1 MCFCL
6 SRHDCQTTVY
16 SEKTAGGRGSLLDWP
31 VNEGSVEACV
41 SGGFSEMAVVGF
53 VYGINGVEVEGAIA
67 AVSVL
72 TPGSFSEFTAG
83 DVMFASCSFL

>member
-1 MCFCL
+1 M
-6 SRHDCQTTVY
+6 
-16 SEKTAGGRGSLLDWP
+16 SLLDWP
-31 VNEGSVEACV
+31 VNEGSVEVCV
-41 SGGFSEMAVVGF
+41 SGGFSEVAVVSF
-53 VYGINGVEVEGAIA
+53 VQRMNGVEVEGAVA